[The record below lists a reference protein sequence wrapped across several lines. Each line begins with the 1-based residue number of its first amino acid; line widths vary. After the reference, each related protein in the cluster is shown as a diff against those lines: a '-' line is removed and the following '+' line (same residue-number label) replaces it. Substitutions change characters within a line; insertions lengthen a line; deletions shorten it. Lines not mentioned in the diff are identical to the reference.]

1 MASPDDYQRA
11 SGYRRSTSA
20 GVVTTHSP
28 SIGHDSGPSMV
39 DRTGPIQAWQSME
52 VDSPLLVEFMRGGGA
67 TASGA
72 TVTEL
77 TALRNSTYFRGENL
91 ISSAIGM
98 LPTFLMRRTIGPDGR
113 ERIEKATDHPLYRLL
128 KKRPNGYQTAFE
140 FKSYM
145 QQLALRDGNAYGLI
159 VPDYRGRAAQII
171 PLPRHSCTP
180 KLSDDWVLT
189 FEYRRPSGGKAILA
203 ANQVFH
209 FRHPMTRDGLTGLS
223 LRDISRETLGTAS
236 QAERAA
242 GKMLKGG
249 VMAGGALES
258 DEELGPEAIASLR
271 ESMRERSMD
280 GDAAGEWLVLE
291 GGLKA
296 KPFITSAKDAQ
307 YEELRKRTV
316 EDIARFMDVPRP
328 LLMMDETSW
337 GTGIEQLGLYFV
349 TYCLMKWFVA
359 WEQAIERSCF
369 TQGEQ
374 DADELY
380 VKFNEGALLRGSLKE
395 QAEFFKA
402 ALGPNQAYRSVNEAR
417 AAFDLNPKTGD
428 ETGPDAIPQP
438 ATSTPQ
444 AAPKEPTDG

>member
-1 MASPDDYQRA
+1 MASPDDYRRA
-11 SGYRRSTSA
+11 SGYRRSTDA
-20 GVVTTHSP
+20 GVTAAP
-28 SIGHDSGPSMV
+28 PPAMV
-39 DRTGPIQAWQSME
+39 DRTGPVQAWQNME
-52 VDSPLLVEFMRGGGA
+52 ADSPVLAEFMRGGMVSAAGM
-67 TASGA
+67 
-72 TVTEL
+72 TVTEM

-91 ISSAIGM
+91 ICSSIGM
-98 LPTFLMRRTIGPDGR
+98 LPTFLMRRTVGADGK
-113 ERIEKATDHPLYRLL
+113 EKIEKATDHPLYRLL
-128 KKRPNGYQTAFE
+128 KKRPNGYQTALE

-159 VPDYRGRAAQII
+159 VPDFRGRAAQII
-171 PLPRHSCTP
+171 PLARHSVTP

-189 FEYRRPSGGKAILA
+189 FEYRRPHGGTVTLA

-223 LRDISRETLGTAS
+223 LRDIARETLGTAS

-258 DEELGPEAIASLR
+258 DQELGAEAIDNLK
-271 ESMRERSMD
+271 ESMRERSLD
-280 GDAAGEWLVLE
+280 GEHAGEWLVLE

-307 YEELRKRTV
+307 YDELRKRTV

-328 LLMMDETSW
+328 LLMMDETAW
-337 GTGIEQLGLYFV
+337 GTGIEQLGLFFV

-369 TQGEQ
+369 TQAEQ

-380 VKFNEGALLRGSLKE
+380 VKFNEGALLRGSLKD

-402 ALGPNQAYRSVNEAR
+402 ALGPNQAYRSVNEVR
-417 AAFDLNPKTGD
+417 SAFDLNPKSGD
-428 ETGPDAIPQP
+428 ETGSDAIPQP
-438 ATSTPQ
+438 SASAAST
-444 AAPKEPTDG
+444 PKEPAA

>member
-1 MASPDDYQRA
+1 MASPDDYRRA
-11 SGYRRSTSA
+11 AGYRRSSSA
-20 GVVTTHSP
+20 GVIKSAPT
-28 SIGHDSGPSMV
+28 MV
-39 DRTGPIQAWQSME
+39 DRAGPVQAWQSME

-67 TASGA
+67 TAAGM
-72 TVTEL
+72 TVTEM

-98 LPTFLMRRTIGPDGR
+98 LPTFLMRKTIGPDGK
-113 ERIEKATDHPLYRLL
+113 ELIEKATDHPLYRLL
-128 KKRPNGYQTAFE
+128 KKRPNGYQTALE

-159 VPDYRGRAAQII
+159 IPDFRGRAAQII
-171 PLPRHSCTP
+171 PLARHSVTP

-189 FEYRRPSGGKAILA
+189 FEYRRPGGGTATLA

-209 FRHPMTRDGLTGLS
+209 FRHPMTRDGLTGLA
-223 LRDISRETLGTAS
+223 LRDIARETLGVAA
-236 QAERAA
+236 QAEKAA

-258 DEELGPEAIASLR
+258 DEELGPEAISSLR
-271 ESMRERSMD
+271 DSMRERSLD

-307 YEELRKRTV
+307 YDELRKRTV

-369 TQGEQ
+369 TQAEQ

-402 ALGPNQAYRSVNEAR
+402 ALGPNQAYRSVNEVR
-417 AAFDLNPKTGD
+417 SAFDLNPKTGD
-428 ETGPDAIPQP
+428 ENGPDAIPQP
-438 ATSTPQ
+438 SAAAATQ
-444 AAPKEPTDG
+444 PKEPAE

>member
-1 MASPDDYQRA
+1 MATPNDYRRA

-20 GVVTTHSP
+20 GLITAAP
-28 SIGHDSGPSMV
+28 GSIGHNGGPTMV
-39 DRTGPIQAWQSME
+39 DRTGPVQAWQSMD
-52 VDSPLLVEFMRGGGA
+52 VDSPLLAEFLRDGIVSS
-67 TASGA
+67 SGIS
-72 TVTEL
+72 VSEM

-91 ISSAIGM
+91 ISSSIGM
-98 LPTFLMRRTIGPDGR
+98 LPTFLMRRTVDADGH
-113 ERIEKATDHPLYRLL
+113 EKIEKATDHPLFRLL

-171 PLPRHSCTP
+171 PLARGTCTP
-180 KLSDDWVLT
+180 KLSDNWVLT
-189 FEYRRPSGGKAILA
+189 FEYRRPTGGTVILDA
-203 ANQVFH
+203 SKVFH

-223 LRDISRETLGTAS
+223 LKDIARETLGTAS

-242 GKMLKGG
+242 GKMLRGG

-258 DEELGPEAIASLR
+258 DEELGEEAIQSLR
-271 ESMRERSMD
+271 DSMRERQMD
-280 GDAAGEWLVLE
+280 GEAAGEWLVLE

-296 KPFITSAKDAQ
+296 KPFIASAKDFQ
-307 YEELRKRTV
+307 YDEMRKRTV
-316 EDIARFMDVPRP
+316 EDLARFMDVPRP

-369 TQGEQ
+369 TQAEQ

-402 ALGPNQAYRSVNEAR
+402 ALGPNQAYRTVNEAR
-417 AAFDLNPKTGD
+417 GAFDLNPIEGN
-428 ETGPDAIPQP
+428 DAIPVAAAPSAQP
-438 ATSTPQ
+438 A
-444 AAPKEPTDG
+444 KEPIP

>member
-1 MASPDDYQRA
+1 MASPDDYRRAA
-11 SGYRRSTSA
+11 SGRRSSA
-20 GVVTTHSP
+20 GGVITAE
-28 SIGHDSGPSMV
+28 IGHNGGPAML
-39 DRTGPIQAWQSME
+39 DRVGPVQAFNAME
-52 VDSPLLVEFMRGGGA
+52 FDSPLLIEFLRGGA
-67 TASGA
+67 PTTSG
-72 TVTEL
+72 VQVSEL
-77 TALRNSTYFRGENL
+77 VALRNSTYFRGENL

-98 LPTFLMRRTIGPDGR
+98 LPTFLMRRTVDAAGT
-113 ERIEKATDHPLYRLL
+113 ERISKAKDHPLYRVLH
-128 KKRPNGYQTAFE
+128 KRPNSYQTALE

-145 QQLALRDGNAYGLI
+145 QQLALRDGNAYGFI
-159 VPDYRGRAAQII
+159 VPDFRGRVAQIV
-171 PLPRHSCTP
+171 PMARGSVTP

-189 FEYRRPSGGKAILA
+189 FEYRRPNGGTVTLPAEK
-203 ANQVFH
+203 VFH

-223 LRDISRETLGTAS
+223 LRDIARETLGTAA

-258 DEELGPEAIASLR
+258 DAELGEEAIENLKQ
-271 ESMRERSMD
+271 SMRERQVD
-280 GDAAGEWLVLE
+280 GEASGEWLVLE
-291 GGLKA
+291 SGLKA

-316 EDIARFMDVPRP
+316 EDIGRYMDVPRP

-337 GTGIEQLGLYFV
+337 GTGIEQLGLFFV

-369 TQGEQ
+369 TQAEQ

-402 ALGPNQAYRSVNEAR
+402 ALGPNQAYRSVNEVR
-417 AAFDLNPKTGD
+417 GAFDLNPKTGD

-438 ATSTPQ
+438 S
-444 AAPKEPTDG
+444 AAPTSMPQKEPAE